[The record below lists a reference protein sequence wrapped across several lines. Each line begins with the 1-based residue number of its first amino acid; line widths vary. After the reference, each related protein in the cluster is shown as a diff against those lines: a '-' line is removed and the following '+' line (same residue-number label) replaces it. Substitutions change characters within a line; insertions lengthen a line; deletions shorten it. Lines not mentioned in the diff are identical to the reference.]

1 MEKLLDRLIT
11 VIGDEATLF
20 EQFLELLERQQNLL
34 IANDA
39 DSIQE
44 VTGRLQ
50 IVAMESRRLE
60 EERAGVVEEIRR
72 ANNTE
77 DDLTVA
83 RICDIADETRSSHL
97 KLLRE
102 TVLNLYSRIEETRM
116 RNALLIRQSLEQ
128 IQNTVETIGRI
139 PAQKEIYQGRGGL
152 ARSYSPIGVDR
163 RV

>member
-1 MEKLLDRLIT
+1 LDRLIT
-11 VIGDEATLF
+11 VIGDEAVLF

-34 IANDA
+34 IANDVA
-39 DSIQE
+39 DLQE

-60 EERAGVVEEIRR
+60 TERGRVVEEIRC
-72 ANNTE
+72 ANNSH
-77 DDLTVA
+77 DDLTVS
-83 RICDIADETRSSHL
+83 RICSMADEARSSQL

-128 IQNTVETIGRI
+128 IQNTMETIGRI

-152 ARSYSPIGVDR
+152 AKSFSPIGVDR